1 MLFVENTTKKIDLI
15 YKGKMFFSATE
26 VTTRNF
32 INRLFTKIKTEKQL
46 ERYLDEIIRLENFGK
61 NLNAIRLTEL
71 ELQEWIQVVR
81 RLGGDVRDFRE
92 SKEILEIFSKNNT
105 GAAFQ
110 ADGIPPTIWIR
121 KGDVSDL
128 EMFYECMH
136 FEDFLRRGKT
146 AYTRG
151 HPRKILSLGNLSPIP
166 ERDQLISKFIKEK
179 YVLDKVI
186 EEQERWVK
194 VYGKGRWTQLE
205 IDESIDYFDRF
216 VKKINKFN
224 KKSAGKNFID
234 IDKIT
239 IK

>member
-1 MLFVENTTKKIDLI
+1 MLFVENTIKKKDLI

-81 RLGGDVRDFRE
+81 RLGGDV
-92 SKEILEIFSKNNT
+92 
-105 GAAFQ
+105 
-110 ADGIPPTIWIR
+110 
-121 KGDVSDL
+121 SDL
-128 EMFYECMH
+128 EMFHECMH

-151 HPRKILSLGNLSPIP
+151 HPRKILSLANLSPIP